1 MKSGG
6 LLDRERKHLFK
17 EKPTIPFFYTLNA
30 IHTSQSV
37 LQGCFLSLS
46 HACSPAW

>member
-1 MKSGG
+1 MKSGV

-17 EKPTIPFFYTLNA
+17 EEPTIPFFYTLNA
-30 IHTSQSV
+30 SHTSQSV

-46 HACSPAW
+46 QTCPPA